1 MNGEYIRAMDTAAFS
16 ALVRPWVEA
25 ELGRALDSEEWATF
39 GDIAPLVQERTRL
52 LPEAG
57 AQVTFLFE
65 EFDTYDEQAWDKV
78 MTKDGVVAVLDEGR
92 SAIAGVDSWGAESV
106 EAALRAIPER
116 LGIGAGKTF
125 QPMRVAVTGSSV
137 SPPLFESISA
147 LGRDKTLQR
156 IDRARSMLS

>member
-1 MNGEYIRAMDTAAFS
+1 
-16 ALVRPWVEA
+16 
-25 ELGRALDSEEWATF
+25 
-39 GDIAPLVQERTRL
+39 
-52 LPEAG
+52 
-57 AQVTFLFE
+57 VTFLFE

-92 SAIAGVDSWGAESV
+92 SAIAGVDSWGTESV